1 MKVAILGAGIQAH
14 ALLDDFL
21 RFEGAEE
28 VGVADRDPAQLE
40 RLLGWAGDARARGTV
55 LDVTDRAAVTRFL
68 EPYDA
73 AISAVPYGFNLEL
86 ARAAIDARTH
96 FTDLGGNNDV
106 VDATLALAPEARAAG
121 VRLLPDLGVAPG
133 MVGLL
138 GADLVRGLG
147 GERELH
153 LRVGGLPQRPEWPM
167 NYRLFFSV
175 GGLVNEY
182 IEPCRVL
189 RGGEPDVVPGL
200 SELEELSFREPYGRL
215 EAFQTSGGTS
225 TLIES
230 LRGEVRELTY
240 KTIRYPGHHAEVRLL
255 QDLGLFSSEPV
266 EVDGQRVAPRA
277 LTERLLVRALGEEV
291 PDVILL
297 RVTARG
303 ERDGRRVEVVE
314 EMIELADEE
323 RGLSAMSRV
332 TGYPAAIITAM
343 IARGELPG
351 AGAEPQ
357 EACVPADRF
366 RAALAERGLRI
377 QRTERELGPS

>member
-1 MKVAILGAGIQAH
+1 MKVAILGAGTQAH
-14 ALLDDFL
+14 AILDDFL
-21 RFEGAEE
+21 RFEGAEA
-28 VGVADRDPAQLE
+28 VGVADADPAQVE
-40 RLLGWAGDARARGTV
+40 RLVAWGGDERVTGTT
-55 LDVTDRAAVTRFL
+55 LDVSDRQAVTRWL
-68 EPYDA
+68 EPFDA
-73 AISAVPYGFNLEL
+73 AISAVPYRFNLEL
-86 ARAAIDARTH
+86 ARAAVDAGTH
-96 FTDLGGNNDV
+96 LTDLGGNNDI
-106 VDATLALAPEARAAG
+106 VDATLALDPAARAAG
-121 VRLLPDLGVAPG
+121 VRLLPDLGLAPG

-138 GADLVRGLG
+138 GADLVRGLEG
-147 GERELH
+147 DRELH
-153 LRVGGLPQRPEWPM
+153 LRVGGLPQAPAWPM

-175 GGLVNEY
+175 SGLVNEY

-189 RGGEPDVVPGL
+189 RGGEPQVVPGL
-200 SELEELSFREPYGRL
+200 SELEELEFPEPYGRL

-240 KTIRYPGHHAEVRLL
+240 KTIRYPGHCAEVRLL
-255 QDLGLFSSEPV
+255 QDLGLFSSEPTRV
-266 EVDGQRVAPRA
+266 GGTEVVPRD
-277 LTERLLVRALGEEV
+277 LTEQLMLDALGEPT

-297 RVTARG
+297 RITARG

-314 EMIELADEE
+314 EMVELADAE
-323 RGLSAMSRV
+323 RGLSGMARM

-343 IARGELPG
+343 IARGEVVG

-377 QRTERELGPS
+377 ERTERVLP